1 MLSTRSARMLTR
13 YNAWADKLMFD
24 AVAALP
30 PGEATKERATLFK
43 TMIRT
48 LNHNYL
54 IDVMWQA
61 HLEGREHGYTRRD
74 VVLHPE
80 IDKLWTAQQAANAW
94 FMAWSDA
101 QTEATLEEPVRF
113 TLTGGNKGVMT
124 RGEIL
129 LHVVTH
135 HSYPRG
141 WVADLFF
148 QVPAQPPTMD
158 LPVFAREAPAELRV

>member
-1 MLSTRSARMLTR
+1 MSSTRSARMLAR
-13 YNAWADKLMFD
+13 YNAWADQVLFD

-30 PGEATKERATLFK
+30 PGAATQERPTLFK
-43 TMIRT
+43 TMVRT

-54 IDVMWQA
+54 IDVIWRA
-61 HLEGREHGYTRRD
+61 HLEGRDHGFQRRD

-80 IDKLWTAQQAANAW
+80 LVELWTAQQAANAW
-94 FMAWSDA
+94 LIDWADA
-101 QTEATLEEPVRF
+101 QTEASLEQQVGF
-113 TLTGGNKGVMT
+113 TLIGGNKGAMT

-135 HSYPRG
+135 HSYHRG
-141 WVADLFF
+141 WVADMFF

-158 LPVFAREAPAELRV
+158 LPAFRRLVPEQA

>member
-1 MLSTRSARMLTR
+1 MINVRSARMLTR

-30 PGEATKERATLFK
+30 AGAATQERPTLFK
-43 TMIRT
+43 TMVRT

-54 IDVMWQA
+54 IDVIWQA
-61 HLEGREHGYTRRD
+61 HLEGRDHGYQRRD

-80 IDKLWTAQQAANAW
+80 LADLWAAQQAANAW
-94 FMAWSDA
+94 FMDWSDA
-101 QTEATLEEPVRF
+101 QTEASLAEEVRF
-113 TLTGGNKGVMT
+113 TLIGGNQGVMT

-135 HSYPRG
+135 HSYHRG
-141 WVADLFF
+141 WVSDLFF
-148 QVPAQPPTMD
+148 QVPVQPPTMD
-158 LPVFAREAPAELRV
+158 LPVFRRLVPEWA

>member
-1 MLSTRSARMLTR
+1 MSATRSPRMLAR
-13 YNAWADKLMFD
+13 YNAWADKLLFD

-30 PGEATKERATLFK
+30 PGAATQERPTLFK
-43 TMIRT
+43 TMVRT

-54 IDVMWQA
+54 IDVIWRA
-61 HLEGREHGYTRRD
+61 HLEGRDHGFQRRD

-80 IDKLWTAQQAANAW
+80 LADLWAAQQAANAW
-94 FMAWSDA
+94 LIDWADA
-101 QTEATLEEPVRF
+101 QTEASLEQSVTF
-113 TLTGGNKGVMT
+113 TLIGGNKGVMT

-135 HSYPRG
+135 HSYHRG
-141 WVADLFF
+141 WVADMFF

-158 LPVFAREAPAELRV
+158 LPVYRRLVPDAG

>member
-1 MLSTRSARMLTR
+1 MLNTRSARMLTR
-13 YNAWADKLMFD
+13 YNAWADKLLFD

-30 PGEATKERATLFK
+30 PGAATQERPTLFK
-43 TMIRT
+43 TMVRT

-54 IDVMWQA
+54 IDVIWQA
-61 HLEGREHGYTRRD
+61 HLEGREHGHPRRD

-80 IDKLWTAQQAANAW
+80 LADLWTAQQAANAW
-94 FMAWSDA
+94 FNDWSDA
-101 QTEATLEEPVRF
+101 QTEKTLNEEVHF
-113 TLTGGNKGVMT
+113 TLIGGNAGVMT

-135 HSYPRG
+135 HSYHRG

-148 QVPAQPPTMD
+148 QVPMQPPTTD
-158 LPVFAREAPAELRV
+158 LPVFRRLVPEWA

>member
-1 MLSTRSARMLTR
+1 MSSTRSARMLAR
-13 YNAWADKLMFD
+13 YNAWADQVLFD

-30 PGEATKERATLFK
+30 PGAATQERPTLFK
-43 TMIRT
+43 TMVRT

-54 IDVMWQA
+54 IDVIWRA
-61 HLEGREHGYTRRD
+61 HLEGRDHGFQRRD

-80 IDKLWTAQQAANAW
+80 LADLWTAQQAANAW
-94 FMAWSDA
+94 LIDWADA
-101 QTEATLEEPVRF
+101 QTEASLEQQVGF
-113 TLTGGNKGVMT
+113 TLIGGNKGAMT

-135 HSYPRG
+135 HSYHRG
-141 WVADLFF
+141 WVADMFF

-158 LPVFAREAPAELRV
+158 LPVFRRLVPDQA

>member
-1 MLSTRSARMLTR
+1 MINVRSARMLTR

-30 PGEATKERATLFK
+30 AGAATQERPTLFK
-43 TMIRT
+43 TMVRT

-54 IDVMWQA
+54 IDVIWQA
-61 HLEGREHGYTRRD
+61 HLEGRAHGFERRD

-80 IDKLWTAQQAANAW
+80 LAELRTAQQAANAW
-94 FMAWSDA
+94 FMDWSDA
-101 QTEATLEEPVRF
+101 QSEASLAEEVRF
-113 TLTGGNKGVMT
+113 TLIGGNTGAMT

-135 HSYPRG
+135 HSYHRG
-141 WVADLFF
+141 WVSDMFF

-158 LPVFAREAPAELRV
+158 LPVFRRLVPEWR